1 MEFLSIMS
9 KGSTQ
14 EKILWSFDF
23 FDIDR
28 NGYIERQEMIK
39 VWNIL
44 HPTYFPYLSYYRGP
58 RGCIRDGGTW
68 EQRLTIRSLHSGYT
82 GCPKSRI
89 SVLRL
94 FIIDFISLFFSF
106 CLFKSQMHEAPI
118 NLQHKIEEDY
128 ICCQNHN
135 TNQILILNWR
145 SLCLSQRDKDL
156 PDLVK

>member
-94 FIIDFISLFFSF
+94 FIIDFISLFLVSVYIKVK
-106 CLFKSQMHEAPI
+106 CMKPQSICSTKLKKTTYAVKITTPI
-118 NLQHKIEEDY
+118 RY
-128 ICCQNHN
+128 
-135 TNQILILNWR
+135 
-145 SLCLSQRDKDL
+145 
-156 PDLVK
+156 